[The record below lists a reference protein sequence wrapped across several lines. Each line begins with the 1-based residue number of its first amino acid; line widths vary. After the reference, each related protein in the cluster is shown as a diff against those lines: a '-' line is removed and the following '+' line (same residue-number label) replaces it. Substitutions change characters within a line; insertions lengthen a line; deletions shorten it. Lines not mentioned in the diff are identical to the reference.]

1 MTGNRYLEAMA
12 AATRR
17 TAKYRP
23 YAQLYDLVIDTLPPD
38 PTVLEIGIA
47 NGGSLQTWR
56 RLLGPN
62 ARIIGVDL
70 NERARALE
78 VEGFGVELL
87 DTGDRMS
94 WSRLRGKLDRQV
106 DLLVDD
112 GGHTNRQQINTLLF
126 GVDLVA
132 DGGWLVIEDL
142 HASFMGEFGNPSP
155 YSAARFLNEV
165 AGDLHRRHSRS
176 EVPPRHPNL
185 ATAVNYM
192 VVGTSWAGLRI
203 DRTRAALVDEIE
215 AGDDVTLLDYDHRWD
230 SSFGRLPP
238 RLARAMRSRYTGWLV
253 SPFGRRLFRSDAGDQ
268 GVPVITRP
276 SEDGHGEGGSPAP
289 SG

>member
-1 MTGNRYLEAMA
+1 MTASRYLEAMA
-12 AATRR
+12 SSTRR
-17 TAKYRP
+17 TAKYCSYGP
-23 YAQLYDLVIDTLPPD
+23 LYDLVLDTLPAD

-56 RLLGPN
+56 TLLGPR

-78 VEGFGVELL
+78 VEGFEVMLL
-87 DTGDRMS
+87 DTGDPAS
-94 WSRLRGKLDRQV
+94 WSRLGAGLDRQV

-112 GGHTNRQQINTLLF
+112 GGHTNRQQIASVLF

-155 YSAARFLNEV
+155 YSTARFLNEL
-165 AGDLHRRHSRS
+165 ASDLHRRHPRS
-176 EVPPRHPNL
+176 EVAPRHPNL
-185 ATAVNYM
+185 ASAVNYV

-203 DRTRAALVDEIE
+203 DRRVAGSADEVT
-215 AGDDVTLLDYDHRWD
+215 AGEDDTLMDYDHRWD
-230 SSFGRLPP
+230 ASFGGLPT
-238 RLARAMRSRYTGWLV
+238 RVGAVLRNRYTGSLASVW
-253 SPFGRRLFRSDAGDQ
+253 GRRLFRSDARAQ
-268 GVPVITRP
+268 RQR
-276 SEDGHGEGGSPAP
+276 GSQTP
-289 SG
+289 

>member
-1 MTGNRYLEAMA
+1 MTARTYLDAMA
-12 AATRR
+12 SATRR
-17 TAKYRP
+17 TAKYRAYGP
-23 YAQLYDLVIDTLPPD
+23 LYDLVLNTLPSD

-56 RLLGPN
+56 TLLGPG

-78 VEGFGVELL
+78 AEGFEVLL
-87 DTGDRMS
+87 MDMGDPTS
-94 WSRLRGKLDRQV
+94 WTRLHEGLDRRV

-112 GGHTNRQQINTLLF
+112 GGHTNRQQIASVLF

-142 HASFMGEFGNPSP
+142 HASFMGEFGNPSA
-155 YSAARFLNEV
+155 YSTARFLNEL
-165 AGDLHRRHSRS
+165 AADLHRRHPRA
-176 EVPPRHPNL
+176 EVGPRHPNL
-185 ATAVNYM
+185 ASAVEYV

-203 DRTRAALVDEIE
+203 DRSLEGYGDEVT
-215 AGDDVTLLDYDHRWD
+215 AGADTTLMDYDHRWD

-238 RLARAMRSRYTGWLV
+238 RLGGALRNRYTGALASVW
-253 SPFGRRLFRSDAGDQ
+253 GRRLFRSDARVQ
-268 GVPVITRP
+268 RRP
-276 SEDGHGEGGSPAP
+276 GTPTP
-289 SG
+289 